1 MEAEIISAFE
11 EFPGGGDEAQAVAAR
26 SIFTQ
31 AETTELEATL
41 KNAVAFH
48 FAQRKALPTF
58 RPVKVLPHAF
68 RFASAKGEF
77 TVPDDFNDPDP
88 ENEDL
93 FYNGPLFPE

>member
-68 RFASAKGEF
+68 RFAVRKANSQFQTTSTIPIPRTK
-77 TVPDDFNDPDP
+77 TCSTT
-88 ENEDL
+88 DL
-93 FYNGPLFPE
+93 FF